1 MLRFLVDGFKQ
12 KPPVLLAWSVEG
24 KSLKL
29 TEYLD
34 TEEEIKEMEK
44 ARKEWTLKSKYK
56 LLKFLADPYVYELWT
71 TYSWHE
77 TLRS

>member
-29 TEYLD
+29 TECLD
-34 TEEEIKEMEK
+34 TEEEIKEMEE
-44 ARKEWTLKSKYK
+44 ARKEWTLKI
-56 LLKFLADPYVYELWT
+56 
-71 TYSWHE
+71 
-77 TLRS
+77 